1 MAFTPEQAEEVK
13 KQLLIEVDK
22 LPNEN
27 KEQIKEYIKKLDEKG
42 LEEFLKKNKI
52 KYTETGISQEPIGGE
67 EGEER
72 KSQDESKCIFC
83 EIANGVT
90 PSYKI
95 AETKKAIAVLEIN
108 PLSRGHVIIIPTTHT
123 TVEKMP
129 KSALSLAQKI
139 AKKLKKKL
147 KPEDIKIE
155 TSSFQGHP
163 MINVIPLYK
172 NVPLKK
178 TKAEENELK
187 KLQSKLE
194 TKKRTSRKK
203 ESKEKTEKS
212 KKQEDLSK
220 LPKINFRI
228 P

>member
-1 MAFTPEQAEEVK
+1 MTFTPEKAEEIK

-27 KEQIKEYIKKLDEKG
+27 KEQIKEYIKNLDEPG

-52 KYTETGISQEPIGGE
+52 HYTEEGISQETV
-67 EGEER
+67 EGEEP
-72 KSQDESKCIFC
+72 KEAKCIFC
-83 EIANGVT
+83 TIAKGEI

-95 AETKKAIAVLEIN
+95 GETKKAIAILEIN
-108 PLSRGHVIIIPTTHT
+108 PFSRGHVIIIPIEHAAI
-123 TVEKMP
+123 EKIP

-155 TSSFQGHP
+155 TASFQGHP

-172 NVPLKK
+172 GTPLRKE
-178 TKAEENELK
+178 KALEEDLK

-194 TKKRTSRKK
+194 TKTRAKRKK
-203 ESKEKTEKS
+203 QDEVKDAKDKEHKE
-212 KKQEDLSK
+212 EDISK
-220 LPKINFRI
+220 LSEITFRI